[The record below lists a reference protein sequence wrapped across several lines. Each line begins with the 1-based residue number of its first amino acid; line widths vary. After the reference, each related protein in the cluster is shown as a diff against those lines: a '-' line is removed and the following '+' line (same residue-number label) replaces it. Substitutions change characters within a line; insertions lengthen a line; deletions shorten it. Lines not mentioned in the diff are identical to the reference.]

1 MIWTWFGFKK
11 SDVEQKKVICK
22 MCGVTVTANKGNTS
36 NLFSHLKSKHVLEYA
51 ESQRLRSAQSPAN
64 TGGNKNVSPATQQ
77 QPSIAEAFSKSI
89 PYDRK
94 SKRWNDITRAI
105 TTHLCKDMVPF
116 QTVERSRFKDM
127 IKTLDPRYEPPS
139 RKYFTEK
146 EMPKLY
152 GQLRERVENDL
163 RELKHYAT
171 TTDLWSSCTMEPYI
185 SLTIHYITDEWKVA
199 SRCLQTSYFP
209 DDHTGEAIAEG
220 LKDALESWGL
230 REESQVC
237 ITTDNGTNV
246 VKAVPLNDWRRLQCF
261 GHRLHLA
268 IGKLKV

>member
-1 MIWTWFGFKK
+1 
-11 SDVEQKKVICK
+11 
-22 MCGVTVTANKGNTS
+22 
-36 NLFSHLKSKHVLEYA
+36 
-51 ESQRLRSAQSPAN
+51 
-64 TGGNKNVSPATQQ
+64 
-77 QPSIAEAFSKSI
+77 
-89 PYDRK
+89 
-94 SKRWNDITRAI
+94 
-105 TTHLCKDMVPF
+105 
-116 QTVERSRFKDM
+116 
-127 IKTLDPRYEPPS
+127 
-139 RKYFTEK
+139 
-146 EMPKLY
+146 
-152 GQLRERVENDL
+152 
-163 RELKHYAT
+163 
-171 TTDLWSSCTMEPYI
+171 MEPYI

-246 VKAVPLNDWRRLQCF
+246 VKAVPLNDWRRLQYF